1 MGEFSQRHFSG
12 SRPGLVVFFKN
23 IFFLSSSHL
32 YPLEKRE
39 LRYRPS
45 LGERSIAV
53 LLYINNIKGKTL
65 SEIFSIYEYVTFS
78 CLIVPYLS
86 HLWHLWHHLWCFFL
100 GWGRFLRLCVFGLAS
115 SPPTRLLSVPHCSAH
130 RSQTRSDCS
139 RQYEG
144 DSVFCASKYFPQYHS
159 VHCGIIKLNCLIS
172 FPLQR
177 NWQTQHFR
185 SLFFNCNL

>member
-1 MGEFSQRHFSG
+1 MKIEFVQR
-12 SRPGLVVFFKN
+12 PT
-23 IFFLSSSHL
+23 HL
-32 YPLEKRE
+32 
-39 LRYRPS
+39 
-45 LGERSIAV
+45 
-53 LLYINNIKGKTL
+53 
-65 SEIFSIYEYVTFS
+65 IFSTRNDQNRV
-78 CLIVPYLS
+78 
-86 HLWHLWHHLWCFFL
+86 LWRGGRIIPGSKFQDVWSQNFGRLFQWFTGKALDVWCFFL

-115 SPPTRLLSVPHCSAH
+115 SPPSRLLSVPHCSAH

-177 NWQTQHFR
+177 NWQTQHFH
-185 SLFFNCNL
+185 SLFFNCNKKVHPRHLNTDYSK